1 MDSTMLGTSS
11 ERAFGWPPEEGFTL
25 IELMIVIAIIG
36 ILAAIAIPQYFQY
49 IETAKAQTVAGNLKL
64 AVDAVT
70 NAYAASNNHVST
82 DIYSTLNGQA
92 AHDVADPVY
101 GQGTPAFVTGS
112 SSNALKCGQ
121 VAISA
126 STISA
131 AGPTPTTIKVIT
143 SGCTDTLGTSIA
155 RACSAAGFPSA
166 AAGSGVIINQN
177 GGVSP

>member
-1 MDSTMLGTSS
+1 MDSTMLGASS
-11 ERAFGWPPEEGFTL
+11 ERAFGWPLEEGFTL

-36 ILAAIAIPQYFQY
+36 ILTAIALPQYFQY

-70 NAYAASNNHVST
+70 NAYAASNNNVST
-82 DIYSTLNGQA
+82 NIYSTLNGNV

-101 GQGTPAFVTGS
+101 GQGTPAFVTGGPAS
-112 SSNALKCGQ
+112 KCGQ

-131 AGPTPTTIKVIT
+131 AGPAPTTIKVIT
-143 SGCTDTLGTSIA
+143 SGCAGSLGTSIA

-166 AAGSGVIINQN
+166 ATGSGVIITQN
-177 GGVSP
+177 GGITP

>member
-1 MDSTMLGTSS
+1 MNTAHLGTESHQP
-11 ERAFGWPPEEGFTL
+11 FGGAPEGGFTL

-49 IETAKAQTVAGNLKL
+49 LETAKAQAVAGDCKL

-70 NAYAASNNHVST
+70 NAYAAANNQAST
-82 DIYSTLNGQA
+82 DLYSTLNGQA

-112 SSNALKCGQ
+112 ASASTCGQ

-126 STISA
+126 STISSR
-131 AGPTPTTIKVIT
+131 GPAQTSLRVGTTGC
-143 SGCTDTLGTSIA
+143 SGTLGTAIA

-166 AAGSGVIINQN
+166 ATQSGVIVTQN
-177 GGVSP
+177 GGITP